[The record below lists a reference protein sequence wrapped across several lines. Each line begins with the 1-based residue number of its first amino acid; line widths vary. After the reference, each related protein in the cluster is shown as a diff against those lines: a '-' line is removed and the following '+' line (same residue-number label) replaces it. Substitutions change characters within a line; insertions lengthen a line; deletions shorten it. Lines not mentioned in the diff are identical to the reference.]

1 MISGSGSSGFS
12 QNMAAFWNGRSRSSG
27 LFPKGGGTAPRSQ
40 TRVSASFWKYLQDMS
55 MSSALRSLP
64 VLWA

>member
-1 MISGSGSSGFS
+1 MISGIGSSGFS
-12 QNMAAFWNGRSRSSG
+12 QDMATLWSGRSRSFSPFARSG
-27 LFPKGGGTAPRSQ
+27 RATPRPQ